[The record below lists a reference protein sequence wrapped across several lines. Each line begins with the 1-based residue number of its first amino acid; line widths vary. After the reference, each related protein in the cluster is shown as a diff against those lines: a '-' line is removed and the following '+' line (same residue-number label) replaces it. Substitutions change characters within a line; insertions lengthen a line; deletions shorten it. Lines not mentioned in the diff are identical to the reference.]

1 MADKQTLQQFRSRVM
16 KQSVLR
22 SGLYG
27 LLIGACTAFVA
38 AFVSWFLGYDGG
50 LWVSIGI
57 FVGVTAIS
65 GVILYFKK
73 FRVTNSLL
81 ARRID
86 MLGLDERIVTM
97 MELENEDS
105 FIAKRQREDASAK
118 LKTVSPKQLKFRMA
132 KKSIISIVS
141 AVVVAPAMMVVC
153 HLAALGILGSGLDL
167 INPEADSIPEI
178 EIVYEV
184 EEGGSIDGDEI
195 QMLYA
200 GEDATPVMA
209 VADEGWV
216 FVGWDDGK
224 FDPYRQDKGV
234 TQSKTFIAI
243 FEELEED
250 LESGDGEGEGEGAGQ
265 GSGDQP
271 GEGRGNGNGEG
282 NGNGSGEGEGNGDG
296 KGEGAGGKHSE
307 SNVVINGNTDYGD
320 VFDSYFESAME
331 SLANGDNSGT
341 DLGDIISSYFEALN

>member
-27 LLIGACTAFVA
+27 LLIGACTAFIA
-38 AFVSWFLGYDGG
+38 AFVSWFFGYDGG
-50 LWVSIGI
+50 LWLSIGI
-57 FVGVTAIS
+57 LVGVTAIS
-65 GVILYFKK
+65 GVILYFTK

-97 MELENEDS
+97 MELENDES
-105 FIAKRQREDASAK
+105 FMAKRQREDASAK

-153 HLAALGILGSGLDL
+153 HLAALGILGSGLEI
-167 INPEADSIPEI
+167 INPDANAIPEI
-178 EIVYEV
+178 EIVYDV

-195 QMLYA
+195 QMIYA

-209 VADEGWV
+209 IADEGWV
-216 FVGWDDGK
+216 FVGWDDGQ
-224 FDPYRQDKGV
+224 FDPYRHDKGLKE
-234 TQSKTFIAI
+234 SKTFIAL
-243 FEELEED
+243 FEEIED
-250 LESGDGEGEGEGAGQ
+250 DPDADGDGEGEGEGEGNGAG
-265 GSGDQP
+265 DMP
-271 GEGRGNGNGEG
+271 GEGK
-282 NGNGSGEGEGNGDG
+282 GNGSGDGDGGKGEGEGEGDG
-296 KGEGAGGKHSE
+296 KGDGAGGKHSA
-307 SNVVINGNTDYGD
+307 SNVVVNGATDYGD
-320 VFDSYFESAME
+320 VFDTYFEQAME
-331 SLANGDNSGT
+331 SLANGDSAGT